1 MTNRPALH
9 DDDRVM
15 PVFPLWRGS
24 QAGDVTRFS
33 ALSTA
38 PRFLGS
44 DKVRIKEVTSSL
56 FHEDAIDY
64 LATTGELD
72 VCGGLSSGCQKMFTT
87 AYILEL
93 CNDVK
98 WLGRATQKVRRYIQS
113 RNTQRRLQ
121 KLAEAE
127 ARQGRSV

>member
-1 MTNRPALH
+1 MKKEEIFTARRLPARLT
-9 DDDRVM
+9 
-15 PVFPLWRGS
+15 LEE
-24 QAGDVTRFS
+24 AA
-33 ALSTA
+33 AL
-38 PRFLGS
+38 LG
-44 DKVRIKEVTSSL
+44 

-72 VCGGLSSGCQKMFTT
+72 VCGGLSSGCQKMLAT
-87 AYILEL
+87 AYVLEL
-93 CNDVK
+93 CSDVK

-127 ARQGRSV
+127 ARHGRSV